1 MSSVKK
7 TKMLLSLVLVFVTAL
22 LMMIGLQVKNNV
34 YADDTAVKTVS
45 EVTFTMEK
53 GANIYN
59 NPGVN
64 RKGIRF
70 GATLSETEYAQLM
83 RNVGADKVYSGIKFG
98 VIIAPANYESKY
110 GAFDKKNLF
119 GEGGTA
125 VYGWATWNDET
136 SSWNEFDKSSGKI
149 QVVNIEKTKELDSE
163 NGLKNVY
170 GALTTILDVNL
181 LTEFKGV
188 AYIIGEKNAGG
199 YDIEFATE
207 NDNVMTP
214 VYIAQ
219 RVIQMNNEILKDLDE
234 VADADYIDELKA
246 SNDMWGEYITDDVK
260 AQTAEY
266 TVEHYYAKPDKSGYF
281 LYETT
286 TESGNVNAELAVKN
300 VNTISSI
307 NGVEFDKGNA
317 NNTAD
322 PVVYAQGKSK
332 VKVYYNVAYGVDN
345 KDNVFDIN
353 QTEDYDVDSE
363 NFIKLYSADMVEI
376 AITDGK
382 VANQTIVDM
391 GKGEH
396 TVYALTE
403 EGFVSCPVINAT
415 HLISTADEFVGL
427 LNGLNTSAICNS
439 TINWYVAVVSDIDV
453 SGKTF
458 NSMESRYFKGI
469 LNGFGHAVNGYTP
482 AAAFGMFGTVTD
494 EAVIKNLALV
504 NVTNTKWNTISHEF
518 KGTLDNVY
526 VQGEITADSYTYRG
540 VANVKSASAVLN
552 NVIVNI
558 SGFARPAFQCSDE
571 PIITNS
577 YAIGDKLTGFIGDY
591 TTIKGNAP
599 AYETVSEFYTAEIND
614 ITSANGFN
622 KYWSKTSVGL
632 YFGNALV
639 ALNPNIQPTET
650 KATEYISLVDVGT
663 TGAVSGTKDY
673 TINLAEMLG
682 NKTPAIIL
690 IDGAQVDIADSIT
703 LNSAD
708 YEYGTQHTILF
719 GIGDTIIEQ
728 TFMFATHV
736 IKTADDM
743 VDFFNSYSLSASTTN
758 PNYNGTDTWYAV
770 VANDVDMNDLS
781 EGKAFNGKTTSDYYG
796 GKFNGLGHVI
806 SNLTVKGDQGLFGY
820 TAKYVGIYNLAF
832 VNVNAGAKS
841 VLTNYLNQYGVASNI
856 YIQGTG
862 STSGT
867 RGAIKVAGGTISNCI
882 VDMTSQQYGYTYNDN
897 WGTIKNSYAVNTTK
911 FSNHSTTPGTPHAS
925 IEALFNDSA
934 FISDISAGSTNGWA
948 EYWNL
953 TGDATNGYTLK
964 FSNVI
969 VGTTVQA

>member
-34 YADDTAVKTVS
+34 YADDTTVKTVS

-59 NPGVN
+59 NPDVN
-64 RKGIRF
+64 KKGIRF

-98 VIIAPANYESKY
+98 VIIAPADYESKY

-125 VYGWATWNDET
+125 VYDWAIWDDELGWQYNG
-136 SSWNEFDKSSGKI
+136 NKI
-149 QVVNIEKTKELDSE
+149 RVVNIEKTKLDV
-163 NGLKNVY
+163 NGGVAPVY
-170 GALTTILDVNL
+170 GALTTILDINL

-188 AYIIGEKNAGG
+188 AYIIGEKNSGG

-219 RVIQMNNEILKDLDE
+219 RVIQMNKEILKDLDE
-234 VADADYIDELKA
+234 VADAEYIAELEA
-246 SNDMWGEYITDDVK
+246 SNAKWSEYITDDVK

-286 TESGNVNAELAVKN
+286 KESGNIDATLSVAN
-300 VNTISSI
+300 VETNSSVV
-307 NGVEFDKGNA
+307 GVEFDAENSSNA
-317 NNTAD
+317 AD
-322 PVVYAQGKSK
+322 PVIYAQDKSI
-332 VKVYYNVAYGVDN
+332 VKVYYNVAYGTN
-345 KDNVFDIN
+345 NTDNVFDIN
-353 QTEDYDVDSE
+353 QTEDYAIDSA
-363 NFIKLYSADMVEI
+363 NIIKLYSADMAEI

-382 VANQTIVDM
+382 VANETVVAM

-403 EGFVSCPVINAT
+403 NGFVACPVINAT
-415 HLISTADEFVGL
+415 HVLSTADEFVSFFKDSL
-427 LNGLNTSAICNS
+427 TNANS
-439 TINWYVAVVSDIDV
+439 NSSVNWYVALACDIDV

-458 NSMESRYFKGI
+458 PSMGSSWFVGTF
-469 LNGFGHAVNGYTP
+469 NGLGHVVNGYTP
-482 AAAFGMFGTVTD
+482 KDAYGLFGAVKAQATV
-494 EAVIKNLALV
+494 KNLALT
-504 NVTNTKWNTISHEF
+504 NVTNTEWNTLSHDF
-518 KGTLDNVY
+518 SGTLDNVY
-526 VQGEITADSYTYRG
+526 VQGEITAASTWRG
-540 VANVKSASAVLN
+540 VANVKSASAKIS

-558 SGFARPAFQCSDE
+558 SGFARPAFQCSAE

-577 YAIGDKLTGFIGDY
+577 YAIGDKLTGFIGIY
-591 TTIKGNAP
+591 GTNQGNAP
-599 AYETVSEFYTAEIND
+599 VYETVSEFYTAEIND
-614 ITSANGFN
+614 ITSANSFN
-622 KYWSKTSVGL
+622 KYWSKTAVGL

-650 KATEYISLVDVGT
+650 KATEYIGLVDVGT

-682 NKTPAIIL
+682 NKTPGIIL
-690 IDGAQVDIADSIT
+690 LDGTQVDIADSIT
-703 LNSAD
+703 LNSGD
-708 YEYGTQHTILF
+708 YEYGTEHTIIF
-719 GIGDTIIEQ
+719 GAGETIIEQ
-728 TFMFATHV
+728 PFMFATHV

-758 PNYNGTDTWYAV
+758 ANYNGTDTWYAV

-781 EGKAFNGKTTSDYYG
+781 EGKAFVGKTTSDYYG

-911 FSNHSTTPGTPHAS
+911 FSNHSTTPGTPHVS
-925 IEALFNDSA
+925 IEALFNDA
-934 FISDISAGSTNGWA
+934 TFIADISAGSTNGWA